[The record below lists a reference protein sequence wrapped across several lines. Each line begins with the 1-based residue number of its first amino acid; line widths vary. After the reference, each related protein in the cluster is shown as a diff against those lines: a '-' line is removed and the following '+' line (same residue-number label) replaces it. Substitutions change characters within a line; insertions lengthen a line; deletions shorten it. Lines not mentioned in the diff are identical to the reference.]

1 MAPWVS
7 IPGTYGCPALYLSD
21 FQTMPSVCF
30 VCPFDC
36 SFIQSFVR
44 SRVRWRRLQKR
55 LQPDMANMGYE
66 KHVYFTR
73 LPSPGERQ
81 AKQNVIPPLQAL
93 RSRRYIRHTSKKKKK
108 KAQKKQK
115 FPGKT
120 RKFGSVLPYT
130 SQNVCGKHAPSKTPK
145 QKLQLG
151 PESRLVAYWLL
162 LLDVEFQMTPTT
174 TNPAEKAARY
184 VTEALRHHFFR
195 PFLPKNIPIPLA

>member
-108 KAQKKQK
+108 KLKRNRN
-115 FPGKT
+115 FPGKQGNSGACYHT
-120 RKFGSVLPYT
+120 QVKMCVGNTPRPKR
-130 SQNVCGKHAPSKTPK
+130 QNKNSS
-145 QKLQLG
+145 LG
-151 PESRLVAYWLL
+151 QNPGLSRTGFYYLTWN
-162 LLDVEFQMTPTT
+162 F
-174 TNPAEKAARY
+174 K
-184 VTEALRHHFFR
+184 
-195 PFLPKNIPIPLA
+195 